1 MISDMSHAETR
12 LIGFIDIF
20 EFHIY
25 NRSRT
30 YDRLEKLF
38 GLKISLDDDDGDDDD
53 DFIKPD
59 QEKDKAE
66 GKKTKYQLLY

>member
-1 MISDMSHAETR
+1 MSHAETR

-30 YDRLEKLF
+30 YDKLEKLF
-38 GLKISLDDDDGDDDD
+38 GLKTNLGDDDD
-53 DFIKPD
+53 DNLIKPD
-59 QEKDKAE
+59 PVKESSD
-66 GKKTKYQLLY
+66 GKKEKYVYVPNRS